1 MTRYS
6 RFSRARFAPALAV
19 AAALGAVAC
28 TVQKTENSAGKDTA
42 TVSAPA
48 PAPVTTAVPPAIS
61 SGGATVEDSGKMDR
75 KPTPKPAVKTPAA
88 GGERDSATQ
97 AVFEIGPDG
106 KLRRIKR

>member
-6 RFSRARFAPALAV
+6 RFSLARFAPALAV
-19 AAALGAVAC
+19 AATLGAVAC
-28 TVQKTENSAGKDTA
+28 TVQKTESSAGKDTA

-48 PAPVTTAVPPAIS
+48 PATIAVPPATP

-75 KPTPKPAVKTPAA
+75 KPAPKPAVKAPAA

-106 KLRRIKR
+106 KIRRVKR